1 MVKKISAPLERTAR
15 LLDLVPYINSHQGI
29 SLKELANV
37 FNVTQAQMTN
47 DLTTLWMCGLPG
59 YTPLELMDLD
69 FESGFV
75 TIHNAET
82 LSKPRSISF
91 DEGVALVLG
100 LDLLRSTISSDRA
113 DLLEKI
119 DNLSRRLSD
128 LIKLPSALSA
138 ASVVNQDV
146 STAILEAIKSRSGL
160 EIVYHSLYRDETSTR
175 IILPIEIIESDG
187 QRYLSSYCHTSSDFR
202 QFRIDRIQ
210 SAKLQKVPQ
219 EIPKT
224 SSQAAGHT
232 STIKVLTPTREIAE
246 RFKQSE
252 LSMNSEFNVRVTRS
266 NGSNDPSWLLE
277 VRCAYWHPLRLENP
291 YRRWLNRCWIVT
303 KHAEIAYPFKGI

>member
-15 LLDLVPYINSHQGI
+15 LLDLVPFINSHQGI

-82 LSKPRSISF
+82 LSKPRSITF

-100 LDLLRSTISSDRA
+100 LDLLRSTISSDRT

-119 DNLSRRLSD
+119 DNLSLRLSE

-219 EIPKT
+219 EIPKA
-224 SSQAAGHT
+224 SSQAVGHT
-232 STIKVLTPTREIAE
+232 STIKVLIPTREIAE

-252 LSMNSEFNVRVTRS
+252 LSMNSEFECESYSLQWIERS
-266 NGSNDPSWLLE
+266 IMASGGSVSLL
-277 VRCAYWHPLRLENP
+277 AP
-291 YRRWLNRCWIVT
+291 
-303 KHAEIAYPFKGI
+303 AEIRKSISVMAQSMLDRYKAR

>member
-1 MVKKISAPLERTAR
+1 MAKKISAPLERTAR

-29 SLKELANV
+29 SLKELAQV
-37 FNVTQAQMTN
+37 FNVTQAQMTD

-69 FESGFV
+69 FDSGFV

-100 LDLLRSTISSDRA
+100 LDLLRSTISEDRV
-113 DLLEKI
+113 DLLMKI
-119 DNLSRRLSD
+119 DELSRRLSD

-138 ASVVNQDV
+138 ASDVNQDV
-146 STAILEAIKSRSGL
+146 SAAILEAIRTRSGL

-175 IILPIEIIESDG
+175 TILPIEIVESDG
-187 QRYLSSYCHTSSDFR
+187 QRYLSSFCHSSSDFR

-210 SAKLQKVPQ
+210 SAKMQTVAQ
-219 EIPKT
+219 EIPKVSNQT
-224 SSQAAGHT
+224 AGNK

-252 LSMNSEFNVRVTRS
+252 LSPNSEFNFESFSLQWIERS
-266 NGSNDPSWLLE
+266 IMASGGSVSLL
-277 VRCAYWHPLRLENP
+277 AP
-291 YRRWLNRCWIVT
+291 
-303 KHAEIAYPFKGI
+303 AEIRKSISVMAQSMLDRYKAG

>member
-1 MVKKISAPLERTAR
+1 MAKKISAPLERTAR

-29 SLKELANV
+29 SLKELAQV
-37 FNVTQAQMTN
+37 FNVTQTQMTN

-100 LDLLRSTISSDRA
+100 LDLLRSTISADRG
-113 DLLEKI
+113 DLLMKI
-119 DNLSRRLSD
+119 DELSRRLSD
-128 LIKLPSALSA
+128 LINLPSALSA
-138 ASVVNQDV
+138 ASDVNKDV
-146 STAILEAIKSRSGL
+146 SAAILEAISSRSGL

-175 IILPIEIIESDG
+175 TILPIEIVESDG
-187 QRYLSSYCHTSSDFR
+187 QRYLSSFCHTSSDFR

-210 SAKLQKVPQ
+210 SAKMQTVAQ
-219 EIPKT
+219 EIPKI
-224 SSQAAGHT
+224 SNQAAGLT
-232 STIKVLTPTREIAE
+232 STIKVLNPTRDIAE
-246 RFKQSE
+246 RFKQNE
-252 LSMNSEFNVRVTRS
+252 LSVNSEFNFESFSLQWIERS
-266 NGSNDPSWLLE
+266 IMASGGSVSLL
-277 VRCAYWHPLRLENP
+277 AP
-291 YRRWLNRCWIVT
+291 
-303 KHAEIAYPFKGI
+303 AEIRQSISVMAQSMLDRYKAR

>member
-1 MVKKISAPLERTAR
+1 MAKKISAPLERTAR

-29 SLKELANV
+29 ALKELASV
-37 FNVTQAQMTN
+37 FNVTQAQMTD

-100 LDLLRSTISSDRA
+100 LDLLRSTTSLDRS
-113 DLLEKI
+113 DLLTKI
-119 DNLSRRLSD
+119 DELSRRLSD

-138 ASVVNQDV
+138 ASDVNQDI
-146 STAILEAIKSRSGL
+146 SGAILEAIINRSGL
-160 EIVYHSLYRDETSTR
+160 EIVYHSLYRDETSART
-175 IILPIEIIESDG
+175 ILPIEIVQYDG
-187 QRYLSSYCHTSSDFR
+187 QRYLSSFCHTSSDFR

-210 SAKLQKVPQ
+210 SAKMQTVSQ
-219 EIPKT
+219 QIPK
-224 SSQAAGHT
+224 SSGQASGHT

-252 LSMNSEFNVRVTRS
+252 LSVNSEFHFQSYSLQWIERS
-266 NGSNDPSWLLE
+266 IMASGSSVSLLAPPDIRKNISE
-277 VRCAYWHPLRLENP
+277 MAQSMLDRYKAR
-291 YRRWLNRCWIVT
+291 
-303 KHAEIAYPFKGI
+303 

>member
-1 MVKKISAPLERTAR
+1 MAKKISAPLERTAR

-29 SLKELANV
+29 SLKELAQV
-37 FNVTQAQMTN
+37 FKVTQAQMTD

-100 LDLLRSTISSDRA
+100 LDLLRSTISADRA
-113 DLLEKI
+113 DLLIKI
-119 DNLSRRLSD
+119 DELSRRLSD
-128 LIKLPSALSA
+128 LINLPSALSA
-138 ASVVNQDV
+138 VSDVNKDV
-146 STAILEAIKSRSGL
+146 SAAILEAIRSRSGL

-175 IILPIEIIESDG
+175 TILPIEIVESDG
-187 QRYLSSYCHTSSDFR
+187 QRYLSSFCHTSSDFR

-210 SAKLQKVPQ
+210 SAKMQTVAQ
-219 EIPKT
+219 EIPKI
-224 SSQAAGHT
+224 SNQAAGHT
-232 STIKVLTPTREIAE
+232 STIKVLTPTRDIAE
-246 RFKQSE
+246 RFKQNE
-252 LSMNSEFNVRVTRS
+252 LSVNSEFNFESFSLQWIERS
-266 NGSNDPSWLLE
+266 IMASGGSVSLL
-277 VRCAYWHPLRLENP
+277 AP
-291 YRRWLNRCWIVT
+291 
-303 KHAEIAYPFKGI
+303 AEIRQSISVMAESMLDRYKAR